1 MQGPITVIICDADG
15 RVLSASGGRG
25 AAGGGAAGGGAA
37 AVGESLA
44 GSPKMR
50 EWVAV
55 ALERAR
61 EDGVADTCVVLEDDG
76 VAHDV
81 AVVPLEGPDGA
92 AFAVVTSRSDVAAI
106 APHEVSQKAWH
117 DIKNQLGGL
126 KLYATF
132 LRRRFVGDDELAH
145 ETVGKIVSGIDAVVE
160 AIAAARR
167 GEEDAKGDGQ

>member
-1 MQGPITVIICDADG
+1 MMQGPITVIICDADG
-15 RVLSASGGRG
+15 RVLSASGGQG
-25 AAGGGAAGGGAA
+25 VA

-50 EWVAV
+50 EWVEV
-55 ALERAR
+55 ALERVR

-76 VAHDV
+76 VALDV
-81 AVVPLEGPDGA
+81 AVVPLDGPDGA
-92 AFAVVTSRSDVAAI
+92 AFAVVASRADVAAV

-145 ETVGKIVSGIDAVVE
+145 ETVGKIVSGIDAVVN

-167 GEEDAKGDGQ
+167 GEEESKGDGQ